1 MQLTFKTI
9 IPLAA
14 IFLYVLLLIVVFTSR
29 PQNDLHKRFRFYLLA
44 MVIWSVAAF
53 ITLIDIGNSVFW
65 FRLMTSSALASMI
78 ALFYFTQAAVEK
90 KIRIAPFVFYYGIAA
105 ILINQFT
112 DLVMPFAE
120 IINGELVYEFSPYIG
135 FVAGPAYLVMLFS
148 IFQLLWNTRTTKD
161 ETQYSRYSLFAVA
174 IIIILIGGSLNFTE
188 LGKYPIDIIANI
200 FAALII
206 TYAILRHQLLDIKV
220 VIRKSL
226 LYAVPTIFVGAI
238 YFLFISLVLQIFSS
252 NAKEDLFFLSLIVSI
267 FAALLVQPFRDYMQK
282 SIDRFFF
289 RERYNTVQMLQR
301 VSRAASS
308 VINLDELTSMIL
320 QEITDAIHIQKAAIF
335 LKYNGKKNL
344 IVASQIGTRIS
355 PRTVIVGENPLI
367 SWLNL
372 NDFIVTLQEL
382 ETDTRFRSLWGEER
396 NVINELGAEI
406 FIPLNAKGELV
417 GLLALGPK
425 LSEQAYSNE
434 DKQTL
439 LSLAHQTAVAVQNAQ
454 LYSTAQQ
461 ELKQRRDTE
470 KRLQLQ
476 LKRLSALQNINI
488 AITTNIDLQIPLYLL
503 LEQVTDELGVDAAD
517 VLLYDEENQQ
527 LFFVAGR
534 GFQTEAL
541 KYTKL
546 DLGQGLAG
554 KAAETL
560 KVIHIKDIRSET
572 TSLNRAPMLPNEDFV
587 SYFGVPLISKGKIQ
601 GVLELFHRSA
611 MEPDKDWLNFLDTL
625 TSETAIAVD
634 NAQLFRDLEKSNLD
648 LAVAYETTLEGWAK
662 TLELRDRE
670 TEGHSK
676 RVLDLT
682 TRISK
687 KLGVGEE
694 DLINIQRG
702 AVLHDIGKMGVPD
715 HILLKEG
722 PLNDEEW
729 EIMRK
734 HPVFAYDMLSTIPFL
749 KKASDVPYCHHERW
763 DGTGYP
769 RGLRGE
775 EIPIGARIF
784 ALVDVWDA
792 LRSDRPYRKAWSDD
806 NSRDYIRKQAGM
818 HFDPIVVKAFEEIID
833 IEHRSTRKRHSGKD
847 A

>member
-1 MQLTFKTI
+1 MHLTLKTI

-14 IFLYVLLLIVVFTSR
+14 IISYVLLLIVVFTSK
-29 PQNDLHKRFRFYLLA
+29 PQNDLRTRFRFYLLA
-44 MVIWSVAAF
+44 MVVWSIAAF
-53 ITLIDIGNSVFW
+53 IVLQDLGHTLFW
-65 FRLMTSSALASMI
+65 FRIMTSSALASMI
-78 ALFYFTQAAVEK
+78 ALFYFTQAAVTK
-90 KIRIAPFVFYYGIAA
+90 KIRIASYIYFYGLTA

-112 DLVMPFAE
+112 DLVTPYAE
-120 IINGELVYEFSPYIG
+120 IINGELVYEFAPTVGIVVS
-135 FVAGPAYLVMLFS
+135 PAYLVMLLS
-148 IFQLLWNTRTTKD
+148 IFQLLWNTRLTKD

-174 IIIILIGGSLNFTE
+174 IIIILIGGSLNFTD
-188 LGKYPIDIIANI
+188 LGKYPFDIIANI
-200 FAALII
+200 IAALII
-206 TYAILRHQLLDIKV
+206 TYTILRHQLLDIKV

-226 LYAVPTIFVGAI
+226 LYAVPTILVGVI
-238 YFLFISLVLQIFSS
+238 YFLFISLALQIFSS
-252 NAKEDLFFLSLIVSI
+252 NANKNLFFLSLIVSI
-267 FAALLVQPFRDYMQK
+267 FAALLVQPFRDYLQK
-282 SIDRFFF
+282 SIDRLFF

-320 QEITDAIHIQKAAIF
+320 MEITEAIHIQKAAIF

-344 IVASQIGTRIS
+344 MVASQIGTRIS
-355 PRTVIVGENPLI
+355 PRTTIAGENPLI
-367 SWLNL
+367 KWLNL
-372 NDFIVTLQEL
+372 NDYIVTHQEL
-382 ETDTRFRSLWGEER
+382 ETDTRFRALWGEER
-396 NVINELGAEI
+396 NVINDLGAEI

-417 GLLALGPK
+417 GLLTLGPK

-439 LSLAHQTAVAVQNAQ
+439 LSLANQTAVAVQNAQ
-454 LYSTAQQ
+454 LYNTAQQ
-461 ELKQRRDTE
+461 ELKQRRETE

-488 AITTNIDLQIPLYLL
+488 AITTSIDLQIPLYLL
-503 LEQVTDELGVDAAD
+503 LEQVTEELGVDAAD
-517 VLLYDEENQQ
+517 VLLYEEESQQ

-560 KVIHIKDIRSET
+560 KVIHIKDIRSES
-572 TSLNRAPMLPNEDFV
+572 TSLNRAPLLPNEDFV

-611 MEPDKDWLNFLDTL
+611 MEPDQDWLNFLDTL

-670 TEGHSK
+670 TEGHSQ

-682 TRISK
+682 TRMSK
-687 KLGVGEE
+687 KLGVGDEE
-694 DLINIQRG
+694 LVNIQRG

-715 HILLKEG
+715 YILLKEG

-734 HPVFAYDMLSTIPFL
+734 HPIFAYDMLSTIPFL
-749 KKASDVPYCHHERW
+749 KKASDVPYCHHEKW
-763 DGTGYP
+763 DGSGYP
-769 RGLRGE
+769 RGLKGE

-792 LRSDRPYRKAWSDD
+792 LRSDRPYRKAWTDLD
-806 NSRDYIRKQAGM
+806 AREYIHKQAGL
-818 HFDPIVVKAFEEIID
+818 HFDPIVVKAFEEII
-833 IEHRSTRKRHSGKD
+833 ELEQRSARKKPSD
-847 A
+847 

>member
-1 MQLTFKTI
+1 MQLTLETG

-14 IFLYVLLLIVVFTSR
+14 VIVYVLLFIVVYFSK
-29 PQNDLHKRFRFYLLA
+29 PQNALRTRFRLYLLA
-44 MVIWSVAAF
+44 MTIWSLAAF
-53 ITLIDIGNSVFW
+53 IVLKDYGHTLFW
-65 FRLMTSSALASMI
+65 FRLMTSSALASMS
-78 ALFYFTQAAVEK
+78 ALFYFTQAAVMK
-90 KIRIAPFVFYYGIAA
+90 KIRITPLIYIYGLIV

-112 DLVMPFAE
+112 NLFTISAE
-120 IINGELVYEFSPYIG
+120 VSNGELIFENSQFIVIG
-135 FVAGPAYLVMLFS
+135 AGLSSLVMLFS
-148 IFQLLWNTRTTKD
+148 VFLLLNNTRTARD
-161 ETQYSRYSLFAVA
+161 ETQFSRYSLFAVA

-188 LGKYPIDIIANI
+188 LAKYPVDILANLI
-200 FAALII
+200 AALII

-226 LYAVPTIFVGAI
+226 LYAIPTIFVGVI
-238 YFLFISLVLQIFSS
+238 YFLFISLALQVFSS
-252 NAKEDLFFLSLIVSI
+252 NAKENLFFLSLIVSI
-267 FAALLVQPFRDYMQK
+267 FAALLVQPFRDYLQK
-282 SIDRFFF
+282 FIDKLFF
-289 RERYNTVQMLQR
+289 RERYNTVQMLER

-320 QEITDAIHIQKAAIF
+320 NEITSAIHIQKAAMF

-344 IVASQIGTRIS
+344 MVASQIGTRIS
-355 PRTVIVGENPLI
+355 PRTVIAGENPMI

-372 NDFIVTLQEL
+372 NDVIVTHQEL
-382 ETDTRFRSLWGEER
+382 ETDTHFRALWEEER
-396 NVINELGAEI
+396 NVINQLGAEI

-417 GLLALGPK
+417 GLIALGPK
-425 LSEQAYSNE
+425 LSEQTYSNE

-439 LSLAHQTAVAVQNAQ
+439 ISLAHQTAVAVQNAQ
-454 LYSTAQQ
+454 LYDTAQK
-461 ELKQRRDTE
+461 ELRQRRETE

-503 LEQVTDELGVDAAD
+503 LEQVTEELGVDAAD
-517 VLLYDEENQQ
+517 VLLYDDENQQ

-560 KVIHIKDIRSET
+560 KVIHIKDIRSEF
-572 TSLNRAPMLPNEDFV
+572 TSLNKAPLLPNEDFV

-601 GVLELFHRSA
+601 GVLELFHRTV
-611 MEPDKDWLNFLDTL
+611 MEPDKEWLNFLETL

-670 TEGHSK
+670 TEGHSQ

-682 TRISK
+682 IRMSK
-687 KLGVGEE
+687 KLGIGDE
-694 DLINIQRG
+694 DLLDIQRG

-715 HILLKEG
+715 HILFKEG
-722 PLNDEEW
+722 SLSDDEW
-729 EIMRK
+729 KIMRM

-749 KKASDVPYCHHERW
+749 KKASDVPYCHHEKW

-769 RGLRGE
+769 RGLKGE
-775 EIPIGARIF
+775 EIPLGARIF

-792 LRSDRPYRKAWSDD
+792 LRSDRPYRKAWSDE
-806 NSRDYIRKQAGM
+806 NARDFIHKQAGM

-833 IEHRSTRKRHSGKD
+833 LEQRSTRKKP
-847 A
+847 

>member
-1 MQLTFKTI
+1 MQLTLETI

-14 IFLYVLLLIVVFTSR
+14 VFAYVSLFVAVLTSK
-29 PQNDLHKRFRFYLLA
+29 PQNDLKIRFRLYLLA
-44 MVIWSVAAF
+44 MLIWSLAAF
-53 ITLIDIGNSVFW
+53 LVLQDFGNTVFW
-65 FRLMTSSALASMI
+65 FRLMTSSAIASMV
-78 ALFYFTQAAVEK
+78 ALFYFTQAAVMK
-90 KIRIAPFVFYYGIAA
+90 RFRIAPYIALYGLAA

-112 DLVMPFAE
+112 NRLTIYAD
-120 IINGELVYEFSPYIG
+120 IINSELVFQNSQYIG
-135 FVAGPAYLVMLFS
+135 IVAGPASLAMLFS
-148 IFQLLWNTRTTKD
+148 IYQLLRHTRTTKD
-161 ETQYSRYSLFAVA
+161 ETQYARYSLFAVA
-174 IIIILIGGSLNFTE
+174 IIIILFGGSLNFTE
-188 LGKYPIDIIANI
+188 LAKYPVDILANLI
-200 FAALII
+200 AALIM
-206 TYAILRHQLLDIKV
+206 TYAILKHQLLDIKV

-226 LYAVPTIFVGAI
+226 MYAIPTIFVGAI
-238 YFLFISLVLQIFSS
+238 YFLFISLVMQVFSS
-252 NAKEDLFFLSLIVSI
+252 NAKENLFFLSLIVSI
-267 FAALLVQPFRDYMQK
+267 FAALLIQPFRDFLQK
-282 SIDRFFF
+282 TIDRFFF

-320 QEITDAIHIQKAAIF
+320 KEITDVIHIKKAAIF

-344 IVASQIGTRIS
+344 MIASQIGTRIS
-355 PRTVIVGENPLI
+355 PRTVISGENPLI
-367 SWLNL
+367 NWLNL
-372 NDFIVTLQEL
+372 NDFIVTQQEL
-382 ETDTRFRSLWGEER
+382 ETDIRFMALWGEER
-396 NVINELGAEI
+396 NVINDLGAEI

-417 GLLALGPK
+417 GLLTLGPK
-425 LSEQAYSNE
+425 LSEQTYSNE

-439 LSLAHQTAVAVQNAQ
+439 LSLANQTAVAVQNAQ
-454 LYSTAQQ
+454 LYDTAQQ
-461 ELKQRRDTE
+461 ELKQRRETE

-503 LEQVTDELGVDAAD
+503 LEQVTEELGVDAAD
-517 VLLYDEENQQ
+517 VLLFDEENQQ

-554 KAAETL
+554 KAAESL
-560 KVIHIKDIRSET
+560 KVIHIKDIRSES
-572 TSLNRAPMLPNEDFV
+572 TSLKSAPLLPNEDFV
-587 SYFGVPLISKGKIQ
+587 SYFGVPLISKGKVQ

-611 MEPDKDWLNFLDTL
+611 MEPDKEWLDFLNTL

-648 LAVAYETTLEGWAK
+648 LAVAYDTTLEGWAK

-670 TEGHSK
+670 TEGHSQ

-682 TRISK
+682 TRISR
-687 KLGVGEE
+687 KLGVGDEE
-694 DLINIQRG
+694 LLNIQRG

-715 HILLKEG
+715 HILFKEG

-734 HPVFAYDMLSTIPFL
+734 HPVFAYDMLSVIPFL
-749 KKASDVPYCHHERW
+749 KKASDVPFCHHEKW
-763 DGTGYP
+763 DGSGYP
-769 RGLRGE
+769 RGLKGE

-806 NSRDYIRKQAGM
+806 EAREHIKKQAGI
-818 HFDPIVVKAFEEIID
+818 HFDPIVVKAFDEIIE
-833 IEHRSTRKRHSGKD
+833 IEQRGSRKR
-847 A
+847 